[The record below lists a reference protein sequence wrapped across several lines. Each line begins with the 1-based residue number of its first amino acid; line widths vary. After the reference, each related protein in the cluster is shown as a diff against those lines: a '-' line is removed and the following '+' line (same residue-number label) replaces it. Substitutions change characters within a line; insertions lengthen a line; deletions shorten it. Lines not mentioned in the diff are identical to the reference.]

1 MQNNTDSN
9 INDLHQADERAEA
22 NKSADKNDA
31 WKEVA
36 QETAAS
42 GSELE
47 ELKQKFAELED
58 QHKRLWADQQNMV
71 NRFNKE
77 KQDIHKYAAASTLEA
92 ILPALDNFDFA
103 KKSLNENTDFEEVIK
118 SIAMLQEQL
127 VMSLKSVGLEEVD
140 TNIPFNP
147 EFHEAVTSVP
157 DPQKDEGT
165 ILEVLKKGFKVKD
178 RVLRPATVVVSS
190 KS

>member
-9 INDLHQADERAEA
+9 INDLHQADESAEA